1 MICRGQFK
9 SEGFGLATA
18 IVPAAAE
25 EPGGVTVTLGL
36 GAAIAPDYFGAGT
49 TSVGPTG
56 VFAVRELVLP
66 GGFGIGSDSALP
78 TDPGFGARGAFRFVS
93 TRAASEN
100 SELQG
105 LDDIDFAVELG
116 AGPVRRPRGGLR
128 RTAPSW
134 LSSAE

>member
-1 MICRGQFK
+1 
-9 SEGFGLATA
+9 
-18 IVPAAAE
+18 
-25 EPGGVTVTLGL
+25 VTVTLGL

-116 AGPVRRPRGGLR
+116 AGPVRCPRRPPPDGAVLAQLRGIGPKRGGITR
-128 RTAPSW
+128 RREARS
-134 LSSAE
+134 